1 MDEQIVYED
10 GQKYRVE
17 TRIVKF
23 GKGTIRLS
31 NYHPILSPKEY
42 ERRKREIEQRLYDV
56 FIKYQKPDNQKS
68 E

>member
-1 MDEQIVYED
+1 MDEQIVYKD

-17 TRIVKF
+17 TRIVSF
-23 GKGTIRLS
+23 GERTIRIN
-31 NYHPILSPKEY
+31 NYHPILPPKEY

-56 FIKYQKPDNQKS
+56 FSKYKYLENQTS